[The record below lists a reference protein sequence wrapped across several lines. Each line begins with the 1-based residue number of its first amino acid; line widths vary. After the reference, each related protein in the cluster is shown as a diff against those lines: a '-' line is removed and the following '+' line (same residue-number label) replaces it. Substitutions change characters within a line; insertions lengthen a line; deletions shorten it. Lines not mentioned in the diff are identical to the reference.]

1 MSNSGGYAVTRT
13 HSGDRF
19 YNPAM
24 RRHHQLLFRQQQF
37 RQQQL
42 QGQLQRPLRKEIRVD
57 SPEVDTRTDPDES
70 TLSRPNSVCSA
81 SAATTPR
88 NADLTNLVR
97 LLDSVTPFVPAQ
109 FSSEAKLS
117 GLRTLEADMLP
128 FFSLGDLWESFNEW
142 SVYGVEVPL
151 LLNGGDT
158 VKQYYVPSLSGI
170 QLYIDPHRLRP
181 GEDSDAETSRETT
194 CSAGSSDHEAERLA
208 KGVDGT
214 RDQHNLMNLNSQ
226 RLNRL
231 TLSDKQTVSST
242 SDETEVCSS
251 PRFPIFEYFEQEQPR
266 HRKPLYD
273 KVSSL
278 ASRFPDI
285 RMYRS
290 CDLLLESW
298 VSVAWYPIY
307 RIPVGPTL
315 QNLDASFLTF
325 HSLSTQTRSKNQ
337 PQLNASSGRNVFGV
351 DASSKVSVPVFGL
364 ASYKLRKSI
373 LNPHGAEEWQ
383 QAEDLWDAADNWLRR
398 LKDRVVFDSCYNPI
412 LENLIPKHADFH
424 SSPTP
429 RSMGIRAQNSG
440 DRARTVWTPEM
451 DRYFIDIILE
461 QLNKGNTFDDPLFR
475 QRAWKEM
482 NSLFSAKFNFEY
494 HKDVLKNRYKTL
506 RNLYRAVKSLLDWTG
521 FNWDETR
528 QMVTADN
535 SVWEEYIKVHPE
547 ARSFRIKTIPY
558 YNDLC
563 SIYGNKTREQKG
575 DKLESLSHLGE
586 NERDQV
592 TVARSDSEGAVKA
605 PDDDIILD
613 EGDYKIP
620 ISKDIGETPQDETP
634 QVTPDAA
641 GTMVGSRS
649 RTYWQ
654 PPMDRYF
661 IDLMLDQAQKGNRVD
676 GMFRR
681 ESWTEMIISF
691 NAKFGFNYEVEILK
705 NRFKT
710 LRRQYSVIKHL
721 LELKGFVWDDARQM
735 VTADDCVWQDYVK
748 KHTDARQ
755 FMTRPMPYF
764 KDLCMICGFPN
775 VDESDCF
782 SIQDLEI
789 QNGVQEVKNS
799 ESPVAY
805 SEDGVGYLLE
815 SAHMGSKTNT
825 KNKRQSENL
834 SNPAGLKKAK
844 SKDEGVGVAIALRD
858 MVTAVSSLSDR
869 KNIGENSSNTI
880 SIEHVIAAVQVLP
893 DMDEDLVLDACDF
906 LEDELK
912 AKTFMALDV
921 KLRKK
926 WLLRKLRPQL

>member
-1 MSNSGGYAVTRT
+1 M
-13 HSGDRF
+13 
-19 YNPAM
+19 
-24 RRHHQLLFRQQQF
+24 
-37 RQQQL
+37 
-42 QGQLQRPLRKEIRVD
+42 
-57 SPEVDTRTDPDES
+57 
-70 TLSRPNSVCSA
+70 
-81 SAATTPR
+81 
-88 NADLTNLVR
+88 
-97 LLDSVTPFVPAQ
+97 
-109 FSSEAKLS
+109 
-117 GLRTLEADMLP
+117 
-128 FFSLGDLWESFNEW
+128 
-142 SVYGVEVPL
+142 
-151 LLNGGDT
+151 
-158 VKQYYVPSLSGI
+158 
-170 QLYIDPHRLRP
+170 
-181 GEDSDAETSRETT
+181 
-194 CSAGSSDHEAERLA
+194 
-208 KGVDGT
+208 
-214 RDQHNLMNLNSQ
+214 
-226 RLNRL
+226 
-231 TLSDKQTVSST
+231 
-242 SDETEVCSS
+242 
-251 PRFPIFEYFEQEQPR
+251 
-266 HRKPLYD
+266 
-273 KVSSL
+273 
-278 ASRFPDI
+278 
-285 RMYRS
+285 
-290 CDLLLESW
+290 
-298 VSVAWYPIY
+298 
-307 RIPVGPTL
+307 
-315 QNLDASFLTF
+315 
-325 HSLSTQTRSKNQ
+325 
-337 PQLNASSGRNVFGV
+337 
-351 DASSKVSVPVFGL
+351 SKVKNSCGFIKVAVREKEFSF
-364 ASYKLRKSI
+364 AIRSYCSCLV
-373 LNPHGAEEWQ
+373 
-383 QAEDLWDAADNWLRR
+383 
-398 LKDRVVFDSCYNPI
+398 LKGMDRVVFDSCYNPI

-586 NERDQV
+586 NERDLV
-592 TVARSDSEGAVKA
+592 TVARSDNEEAVKA
-605 PDDDIILD
+605 PDDDNILD
-613 EGDYKIP
+613 GEDYKIP
-620 ISKDIGETPQDETP
+620 ISKDVGETPEAGETPQDETP
-634 QVTPDAA
+634 QATPDTA

-799 ESPVAY
+799 ESPVGSAY
-805 SEDGVGYLLE
+805 SEDGVGYFLE

-834 SNPAGLKKAK
+834 SNPTGLKKAK
-844 SKDEGVGVAIALRD
+844 SRDEGVGVAIALRD

-926 WLLRKLRPQL
+926 WLLRKLRPQS